1 MSHDRKI
8 FTLGLL
14 IMAFGAALV
23 SGCTDSG
30 TGPTETPPASG
41 PVSFKNDVRPLF
53 VQYGCEGCH
62 GGTNGLWVTS
72 VDSLKK
78 GGVHGAA
85 IVPGNSA
92 GSLLVKKISST
103 PPFGSRMP
111 LNGTPMSDAA
121 QSVIK
126 KWIDEGAKD
135 N

>member
-1 MSHDRKI
+1 MKHQWKI
-8 FTLGLL
+8 LPLGLFL
-14 IMAFGAALV
+14 TASGVGLL
-23 SGCTDSG
+23 SGCRDSG
-30 TGPTETPPASG
+30 TGPTETPPATA

-92 GSLLVKKISST
+92 GSLLVRKISPN

-121 QSVIK
+121 QNVIK